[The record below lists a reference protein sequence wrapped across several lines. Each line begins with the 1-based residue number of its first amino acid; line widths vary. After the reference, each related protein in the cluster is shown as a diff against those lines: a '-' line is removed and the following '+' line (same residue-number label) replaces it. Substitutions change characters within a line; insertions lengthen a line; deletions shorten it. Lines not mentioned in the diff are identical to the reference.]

1 MPLKERAKKRG
12 EAAENNKVEEK
23 IAELNEERAENP
35 MSKRSTKD
43 ANNYAFSNINLDVKI
58 DHKTQNRKIDE

>member
-1 MPLKERAKKRG
+1 MPLKERAKKSG
-12 EAAENNKVEEK
+12 EGAENNKVEEK

-43 ANNYAFSNINLDVKI
+43 ANKYAISNLNLDVKI